1 MIGFIQTDL
10 LYHIAMLVFLTVGS
24 ACFVFG
30 GAMFLKWIAQTHP
43 IQGLVKIYRVWRA
56 L

>member
-24 ACFVFG
+24 ASLVFSS
-30 GAMFLKWIAQTHP
+30 ALVFKWIVA
-43 IQGLVKIYRVWRA
+43 KSEFMCND
-56 L
+56 